1 MTIEDLASSISTLSQ
16 EMKAGFSGQTKKIN
30 VLGKS
35 LNNKIE
41 EEIER
46 LAIMTQNSFSS
57 MEKRIDKRF
66 DKVEGRLNNIENGQ
80 KKISNDIL
88 NLNEKF
94 PTRFEFDNLS
104 ARVWNLENKKS
115 KSSK

>member
-57 MEKRIDKRF
+57 VEKRI